1 MPYYQTS
8 KQDYI
13 LWKSQLVWAN
23 DIAKYERREFIRE
36 FAGSIRSW
44 MSKLGYTMEDRLDK
58 ELSFWLYRLYVQ
70 EIARKNHKEAVY
82 IPEPLHR
89 NTQED
94 YDHYNDVIT
103 INDVDKFMKGWS
115 HAEDMDEDSI
125 IGNRILYE
133 LQDFLYSVIDLET
146 SKQGRLIASLWENT
160 DSNSDSDYEYKKTDV
175 YIEEA
180 KKGIHGGRGSKV

>member
-1 MPYYQTS
+1 
-8 KQDYI
+8 
-13 LWKSQLVWAN
+13 
-23 DIAKYERREFIRE
+23 
-36 FAGSIRSW
+36 
-44 MSKLGYTMEDRLDK
+44 
-58 ELSFWLYRLYVQ
+58 
-70 EIARKNHKEAVY
+70 
-82 IPEPLHR
+82 
-89 NTQED
+89 
-94 YDHYNDVIT
+94 
-103 INDVDKFMKGWS
+103 MKGWS